1 MKVIVKS
8 LLFFESESTG
18 VFSLLEYLKLI
29 SGMFVVR
36 SETGILLEKN
46 PKSGRCENRSGL
58 RS

>member
-8 LLFFESESTG
+8 LLFFESESTR

>member
-8 LLFFESESTG
+8 LPFFESESTG

-46 PKSGRCENRSGL
+46 PKSGRWENRSGL